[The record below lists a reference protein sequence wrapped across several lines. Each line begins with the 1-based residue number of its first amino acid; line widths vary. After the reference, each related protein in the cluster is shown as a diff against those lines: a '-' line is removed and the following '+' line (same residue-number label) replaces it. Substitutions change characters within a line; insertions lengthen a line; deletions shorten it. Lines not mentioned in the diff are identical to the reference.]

1 MASPLCLVITVFILT
16 THYKIMYILISDT
29 NIVIGMSTYKE
40 ALLPDLKPG
49 FRIVTEI
56 QYNSLFNL
64 IDKIADTVKK
74 DKVQPKL
81 DNENNNSSDA
91 EDTVELNP
99 EYVLEALADLQ
110 SQILDLEGGT
120 THEEIETV
128 AN

>member
-1 MASPLCLVITVFILT
+1 
-16 THYKIMYILISDT
+16 MYILLTDT

-81 DNENNNSSDA
+81 DNDDIDNSDE

-110 SQILDLEGGT
+110 AQILDLEGGN
-120 THEEIETV
+120 HEETETV

>member
-1 MASPLCLVITVFILT
+1 
-16 THYKIMYILISDT
+16 MYILISDT

-40 ALLPDLKPG
+40 ALLPDLLPG
-49 FRIVTEI
+49 FRIVTET

-64 IDKIADTVKK
+64 IDKIADTTKK

-81 DNENNNSSDA
+81 DNDENNSDA

>member
-1 MASPLCLVITVFILT
+1 
-16 THYKIMYILISDT
+16 MYILLTDT

-40 ALLPDLKPG
+40 ALLPDLLPG
-49 FRIVTEI
+49 FRIVTET

-81 DNENNNSSDA
+81 DNDDINNSDE

>member
-1 MASPLCLVITVFILT
+1 
-16 THYKIMYILISDT
+16 MYILLTDT

-40 ALLPDLKPG
+40 ALLPDLQPG

-64 IDKIADTVKK
+64 IDVVADTVKK

-81 DNENNNSSDA
+81 DNDDIDNSD
-91 EDTVELNP
+91 EKDTVELNP

-110 SQILDLEGGT
+110 AQILELEGSNN
-120 THEEIETV
+120 HEET
-128 AN
+128 

>member
-1 MASPLCLVITVFILT
+1 
-16 THYKIMYILISDT
+16 MYILISDT

-40 ALLPDLKPG
+40 ALLPDLQPG

-81 DNENNNSSDA
+81 DNDDINNSDD

-120 THEEIETV
+120 THEETETV

>member
-1 MASPLCLVITVFILT
+1 
-16 THYKIMYILISDT
+16 MYILLTDT

-40 ALLPDLKPG
+40 ALLPDLQPG
-49 FRIVTEI
+49 FRIVTEM

-81 DNENNNSSDA
+81 DNEDIHSSDD

>member
-1 MASPLCLVITVFILT
+1 
-16 THYKIMYILISDT
+16 MYILLTDT
-29 NIVIGMSTYKE
+29 NIIIGMSTYKE

-64 IDKIADTVKK
+64 IDVVADTVKK

-81 DNENNNSSDA
+81 DNDDIDNSN
-91 EDTVELNP
+91 EKDTVELNP

-110 SQILDLEGGT
+110 AQILELEGSNN
-120 THEEIETV
+120 HEET
-128 AN
+128 

>member
-1 MASPLCLVITVFILT
+1 
-16 THYKIMYILISDT
+16 MYILLTDT

-40 ALLPDLKPG
+40 ALLPDLQPG
-49 FRIVTEI
+49 FRIVTET

-81 DNENNNSSDA
+81 DNDENNNSDA

-120 THEEIETV
+120 THEETETV

>member
-1 MASPLCLVITVFILT
+1 
-16 THYKIMYILISDT
+16 MYILLTDT

-40 ALLPDLKPG
+40 ALLPDLLPG
-49 FRIVTEI
+49 FRIVTET

-81 DNENNNSSDA
+81 DNEDIHSSDE

-110 SQILDLEGGT
+110 SQILDLEGGN
-120 THEEIETV
+120 HEE
-128 AN
+128 N

>member
-1 MASPLCLVITVFILT
+1 
-16 THYKIMYILISDT
+16 MYILLTDT

-40 ALLPDLKPG
+40 ALLPDLQPG
-49 FRIVTEI
+49 FRIVTEM

-64 IDKIADTVKK
+64 IDIVADTVKK

-81 DNENNNSSDA
+81 DNEAAINSGSDA

-110 SQILDLEGGT
+110 SHILDLEGGT

>member
-1 MASPLCLVITVFILT
+1 
-16 THYKIMYILISDT
+16 MYILLTDT

-40 ALLPDLKPG
+40 ALLPDLLPG
-49 FRIVTEI
+49 FRIVTET

-64 IDKIADTVKK
+64 IDKIADTIKK

-81 DNENNNSSDA
+81 DNDDINNSDE

-110 SQILDLEGGT
+110 SQILDLEGGN
-120 THEEIETV
+120 HEEIETV

>member
-1 MASPLCLVITVFILT
+1 
-16 THYKIMYILISDT
+16 MYILLTDT

-40 ALLPDLKPG
+40 ALLPDLQPG
-49 FRIVTEI
+49 FRIVTET

-81 DNENNNSSDA
+81 DNDDIDNSD
-91 EDTVELNP
+91 EKDTVELNP

>member
-1 MASPLCLVITVFILT
+1 
-16 THYKIMYILISDT
+16 MYILLTDT

-40 ALLPDLKPG
+40 ALLPDLQPG

-64 IDKIADTVKK
+64 IDVVADTVKK

-81 DNENNNSSDA
+81 DNDDIDNSN
-91 EDTVELNP
+91 EKDTVELNP

-110 SQILDLEGGT
+110 AQILELEGSNNY
-120 THEEIETV
+120 EET
-128 AN
+128 

>member
-1 MASPLCLVITVFILT
+1 
-16 THYKIMYILISDT
+16 MYILLTDT

-64 IDKIADTVKK
+64 IDVVADTVKK

-81 DNENNNSSDA
+81 DNDDIDNSN
-91 EDTVELNP
+91 EKDTVELNP

-110 SQILDLEGGT
+110 VQILELEGNNN
-120 THEEIETV
+120 HEET
-128 AN
+128 

>member
-1 MASPLCLVITVFILT
+1 
-16 THYKIMYILISDT
+16 MYILLTDT

-64 IDKIADTVKK
+64 IDVVADTVKK

-81 DNENNNSSDA
+81 DNDDIDNSN
-91 EDTVELNP
+91 EKDTVELNP

-110 SQILDLEGGT
+110 AQILELEGSNN
-120 THEEIETV
+120 HEET
-128 AN
+128 

>member
-1 MASPLCLVITVFILT
+1 
-16 THYKIMYILISDT
+16 MYILLTDT

-64 IDKIADTVKK
+64 IDVVADTVKE

-81 DNENNNSSDA
+81 DNDDIDNSNT

-110 SQILDLEGGT
+110 AQILELEGSNN
-120 THEEIETV
+120 HEET
-128 AN
+128 

>member
-1 MASPLCLVITVFILT
+1 
-16 THYKIMYILISDT
+16 MYILISDT

-40 ALLPDLKPG
+40 ALLPDLQPG
-49 FRIVTEI
+49 FRILTEI

-64 IDKIADTVKK
+64 IDKIVDTTKK

-81 DNENNNSSDA
+81 DNEDIHSSDE

-110 SQILDLEGGT
+110 SQILELEGNNN
-120 THEEIETV
+120 HEET
-128 AN
+128 

>member
-1 MASPLCLVITVFILT
+1 
-16 THYKIMYILISDT
+16 MYILLTDT
-29 NIVIGMSTYKE
+29 NIVIGISTYKE
-40 ALLPDLKPG
+40 ALLPDLLPG
-49 FRIVTEI
+49 FRIVTEM

-81 DNENNNSSDA
+81 DNDENNNSDA

-99 EYVLEALADLQ
+99 KYVLEALADLQ
-110 SQILDLEGGT
+110 SQILDLEGGN
-120 THEEIETV
+120 HEEIETV

>member
-1 MASPLCLVITVFILT
+1 
-16 THYKIMYILISDT
+16 MYILLTDT

-40 ALLPDLKPG
+40 ALLPDLLPG
-49 FRIVTEI
+49 FRIVTET

-74 DKVQPKL
+74 DKVQRL
-81 DNENNNSSDA
+81 DNEDIHISDD

-110 SQILDLEGGT
+110 AQILELEGGNN
-120 THEEIETV
+120 HEET
-128 AN
+128 

>member
-1 MASPLCLVITVFILT
+1 
-16 THYKIMYILISDT
+16 MYILLTDT

-64 IDKIADTVKK
+64 IDVVADTVKK

-81 DNENNNSSDA
+81 DNDDIDNSN
-91 EDTVELNP
+91 EKDTVELNP

-110 SQILDLEGGT
+110 AQILELEGSNN
-120 THEEIETV
+120 HEETETV

>member
-1 MASPLCLVITVFILT
+1 
-16 THYKIMYILISDT
+16 MYILISDT

-40 ALLPDLKPG
+40 ALLPDLLPG
-49 FRIVTEI
+49 FRIVTET

-64 IDKIADTVKK
+64 IDKIADTVKR

-81 DNENNNSSDA
+81 DNENNDSSDA

>member
-1 MASPLCLVITVFILT
+1 
-16 THYKIMYILISDT
+16 MYILLTDT

-64 IDKIADTVKK
+64 IDVVADTVEK
-74 DKVQPKL
+74 DKVQLKL
-81 DNENNNSSDA
+81 DNDDIDNSN
-91 EDTVELNP
+91 EKDTVELNP

-110 SQILDLEGGT
+110 AQILELEGSN
-120 THEEIETV
+120 THEET
-128 AN
+128 

>member
-1 MASPLCLVITVFILT
+1 
-16 THYKIMYILISDT
+16 MYILISDT

-40 ALLPDLKPG
+40 ALLPDLQPG
-49 FRIVTEI
+49 FRIVTEM

-81 DNENNNSSDA
+81 DNEDIDNSDA

>member
-1 MASPLCLVITVFILT
+1 
-16 THYKIMYILISDT
+16 MYILLTDT

-40 ALLPDLKPG
+40 ALLPDLQPG

-64 IDKIADTVKK
+64 IDVVADTVKE

-81 DNENNNSSDA
+81 DNDDIDNSNA

-110 SQILDLEGGT
+110 AQILELEGSNN
-120 THEEIETV
+120 HEET
-128 AN
+128 

>member
-1 MASPLCLVITVFILT
+1 
-16 THYKIMYILISDT
+16 MYILISDT

-110 SQILDLEGGT
+110 AQILELEGNNN
-120 THEEIETV
+120 HEETETV